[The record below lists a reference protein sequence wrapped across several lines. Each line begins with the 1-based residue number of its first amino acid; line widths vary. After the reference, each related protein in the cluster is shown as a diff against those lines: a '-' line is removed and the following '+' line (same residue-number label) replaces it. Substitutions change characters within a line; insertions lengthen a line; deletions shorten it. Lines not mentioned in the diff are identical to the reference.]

1 MHDAVLTERRSEM
14 LKRCALLFAL
24 VGLPQ
29 LCMADA
35 AIEKA
40 VVAQNLEKFEQEAAT
55 VRQGMQGDG
64 VYAYMSDADKRNVE
78 KQLDAMHKLLQEHPQ
93 GLSSQDKV
101 QLLNT
106 QGELNALLLQND
118 NNRLV
123 CENGTRTGSRIHVTS
138 CRTHGEIVRREQ
150 HDRQAL
156 SDVQRQPQTQKP
168 AGN

>member
-1 MHDAVLTERRSEM
+1 MHHRLLVL
-14 LKRCALLFAL
+14 LLAGAFA
-24 VGLPQ
+24 PSFAH
-29 LCMADA
+29 ADA
-35 AIEKA
+35 ALEKA
-40 VVAQNLEKFEQEAAT
+40 VVGQTLERFEREAAS
-55 VRQGMQGDG
+55 VREGLRPEG
-64 VYAYMSDADKRNVE
+64 VYGFMKDEDKRRVQT
-78 KQLDAMHKLLQEHPQ
+78 QLDQMHQLLADHPE

-101 QLLNT
+101 LLLNT

-123 CENGTRTGSRIHVTS
+123 CENGTRTGSRIHVTT

-150 HDRQAL
+150 HDRDAL